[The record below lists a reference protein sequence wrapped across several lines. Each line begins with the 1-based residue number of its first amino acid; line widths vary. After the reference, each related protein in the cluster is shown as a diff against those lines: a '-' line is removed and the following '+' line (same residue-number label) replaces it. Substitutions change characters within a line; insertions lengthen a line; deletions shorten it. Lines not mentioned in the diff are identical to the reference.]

1 MTFNDGDEVRIID
14 GTLRG
19 VVGKIVK
26 TDSMPGTES
35 VFYLPT
41 WNPNGSTAHNIPQD
55 HLHRIEA

>member
-1 MTFNDGDEVRIID
+1 MTFNDGDEVRITD

-35 VFYLPT
+35 VFYMASWT
-41 WNPNGSTAHNIPQD
+41 VGGMAHNIPTE
-55 HLHRIEA
+55 HLQRLEL